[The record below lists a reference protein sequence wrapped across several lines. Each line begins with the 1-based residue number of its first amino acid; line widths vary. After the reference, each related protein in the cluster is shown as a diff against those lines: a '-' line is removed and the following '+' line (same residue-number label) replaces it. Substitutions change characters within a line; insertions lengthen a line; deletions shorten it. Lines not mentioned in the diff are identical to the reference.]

1 MYQPNID
8 KTTEHNMITTENI
21 DVSAEHKDKTTK
33 HNMITTENID
43 VSAEHKDKTT

>member
-1 MYQPNID
+1 
-8 KTTEHNMITTENI
+8 MISTENI

-33 HNMITTENID
+33 HNVITTENID